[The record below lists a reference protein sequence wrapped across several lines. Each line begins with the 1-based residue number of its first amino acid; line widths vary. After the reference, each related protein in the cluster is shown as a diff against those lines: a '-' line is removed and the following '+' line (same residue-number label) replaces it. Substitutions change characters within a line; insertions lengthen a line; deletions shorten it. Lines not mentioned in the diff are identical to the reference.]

1 MARAAVR
8 ADEEIEVGRDRDR
21 RKQRGGSP
29 LLVWNEAP
37 SRGDPAESVAY
48 GRRHFGMA
56 FNPRNVPS
64 IRMPPDAGE
73 PVGRVSAPFD
83 TKRAEMKRLV
93 LAAVMLTVFADLGSA
108 QDARGFLGA
117 AVSSSVNREW
127 YAAVGGGMTIDLG
140 TPFRDRAN
148 RYGFRMTVEDYLTRY
163 ETYSAPP
170 VTRSSVVTGHQ
181 IAIRGAMLF

>member
-1 MARAAVR
+1 
-8 ADEEIEVGRDRDR
+8 
-21 RKQRGGSP
+21 
-29 LLVWNEAP
+29 
-37 SRGDPAESVAY
+37 
-48 GRRHFGMA
+48 
-56 FNPRNVPS
+56 
-64 IRMPPDAGE
+64 
-73 PVGRVSAPFD
+73 
-83 TKRAEMKRLV
+83 MKRLV

-140 TPFRDRAN
+140 TPWLSGGGQAEALISLPYVAGRGAIFGQFNVIPRSHIRPFVLGGAGFGEDSGRLVGAGIEFRDRAN